1 MSDDERYSFIS
12 FQVYK
17 KLYHKFSS
25 VDLTVA
31 GEPGRKAVVWADNI
45 VTDNLDFDRDRA
57 GNEKIPLHPVPDY
70 LRSEPVQYVSPSA
83 MKSQE
88 SRDQEK
94 VVHPQPPGSDWAS
107 HWACEQKLSS
117 TPSVQT
123 PDTKPAFSWK
133 NIPFLK
139 RMMPQKPDKKRGD
152 VYNVRADKGKA
163 EAKSP
168 KSPKTRSWLDK
179 WKWSPVDEH
188 RHAVHSE
195 ASAAGIEES
204 DFVVEN
210 TNFSAG
216 HRFSKGASE
225 SPTKRSQLDKWRW
238 TPVEERNDLAG
249 EPWHSDALEIASSE
263 SPRKSDE
270 NKDFNAGCRFSK
282 KASEVASPKK
292 SSSKSPQQQPSQLD
306 KRRWSPVDRDE
317 DFEPIVRYHDTSEMN
332 FRAEASESEPP
343 RSPRTT
349 QRWLDRWR
357 WTPADEGQRSS
368 TYDVSAVVTRAED
381 CSGSPEDSTSES
393 NKGSA
398 VEDQKKIEPFM

>member
-1 MSDDERYSFIS
+1 M
-12 FQVYK
+12 YK

-31 GEPGRKAVVWADNI
+31 GEPGRKAVVWADN
-45 VTDNLDFDRDRA
+45 VTEIPRKSDSAEKESLDNLDFDRDRV

-70 LRSEPVQYVSPSA
+70 LPSEPVQYVSPSA

-94 VVHPQPPGSDWAS
+94 AVPPQPPASDWAS

-123 PDTKPAFSWK
+123 LDTKPAFSWK
-133 NIPFLK
+133 NIPILK

-152 VYNVRADKGKA
+152 VYNVSADKGKV
-163 EAKSP
+163 EA

-179 WKWSPVDEH
+179 WKWSPVVEH

-204 DFVVEN
+204 EVVVQN

-225 SPTKRSQLDKWRW
+225 SPTKLSQLDKWRW

-249 EPWHSDALEIASSE
+249 EPRHSYALEIASPE

-270 NKDFNAGCRFSK
+270 NKDFNAGRRFSK

-306 KRRWSPVDRDE
+306 KWRWSPVDRDE
-317 DFEPIVRYHDTSEMN
+317 DFEPIVRYHDTSEIN

-349 QRWLDRWR
+349 QCWLDRWR

-393 NKGSA
+393 NKGPA
-398 VEDQKKIEPFM
+398 VEDQKKKEPFM